1 MQLIARVLLQ
11 ELMTQHPAPHP
22 LKRYLEAQDPVFDQV
37 LRELRAAHKRTHW
50 MWFIFPQIKGLGRS
64 ATAAHF
70 AIQSLDEAAAYAD
83 HPVLGARLRL
93 ATELV
98 NEVEGRSIR
107 EILGS
112 PDDLKFRSCMTLF
125 ARACRGEGRDAGPF
139 LRALDKY
146 FAGRPD
152 PLSLERLPP

>member
-1 MQLIARVLLQ
+1 MAQQPPDHRL
-11 ELMTQHPAPHP
+11 E
-22 LKRYLEAQDPVFDQV
+22 RYLEAQEPVFERV
-37 LRELRAAHKRTHW
+37 LDELRAGLKCTHW

-64 ATAAHF
+64 ATADHF
-70 AIQSLDEAAAYAD
+70 AIRSLDEARAYAD

-98 NEVEGRSIR
+98 NKVEGRSIR

-125 ARACRGEGRDAGPF
+125 AQACRGEGRDEGPF
-139 LRALDKY
+139 VRALDKF
-146 FAGRPD
+146 FAGKAD
-152 PLSLERLPP
+152 PLTLERLPP

>member
-1 MQLIARVLLQ
+1 M
-11 ELMTQHPAPHP
+11 PAYPHG
-22 LKRYLEAQDPVFDQV
+22 LERYLEAQEQVFDQV
-37 LRELRAAHKRTHW
+37 LQELRAAHKRTPW

>member
-1 MQLIARVLLQ
+1 MQRCVRM
-11 ELMTQHPAPHP
+11 E
-22 LKRYLEAQDPVFDQV
+22 RYLQAQAPVFDRV
-37 LRELRAAHKRTHW
+37 VDELRRGRKTSHW

-64 ATAAHF
+64 APAEYFGLA
-70 AIQSLDEAAAYAD
+70 SLDEARAYAA

-93 ATELV
+93 VTELV
-98 NEVEGRSIR
+98 SGIAGSSIQ

-125 ARACRGEGRDAGPF
+125 ARAYRDNGGDPEPF

-146 FAGRPD
+146 FAGSPD
-152 PLSLERLPP
+152 PLTLARLPP